1 MLLADLKKGLLVLN
15 QKIMIKIRKLHLYS
29 VLSLLFLLL
38 CKSSAGMV
46 IDTPVIKVGIAKLT
60 GTITVQNN
68 TSSDSIYVNI
78 TVPHPISGEFV
89 KYKALVDRTGKF
101 AIDVDVET
109 SICLIRFN
117 TSLNPDK
124 VLLVKLN
131 SGDLTNIN
139 IAYDSSFDIEQVKVT
154 PNMDKQD
161 MLRCFG
167 LIGEMIEFKSDR
179 FLEPPY
185 DKPTAYFLA
194 YTKNVLSERLAVVQ
208 NDTLISKKLK
218 EILTKEFHLFL
229 YTYSVFDY
237 EVQMKRNYRT
247 TNGDKNTQP
256 VIQNIDRLFF
266 RFLKDFNLSDPQ
278 YLYVF
283 TFLEFQKSI
292 LQDKTL
298 GLPLIGDSDIPSWQN
313 KVKAILSGLVGFK
326 DGQYY
331 DVLAANAYGIQ
342 LNEQVRPLSQ
352 VQKEN
357 IKKYW
362 KDGDIAKIL
371 FRKDEEVVGL
381 DKYKTPTVIN
391 DISSIPNDKV
401 IETIVSKYKNKVVL
415 IDLWAT
421 WCIPCLSA
429 MQEFRSAKSEF
440 HNKDV
445 VFVYLTNS
453 SSPRTVWE
461 EKIKGIGS
469 EHYYLNDAQW
479 AYVMKHFGLEYIP
492 SYLLYNKKGL
502 LRKKIV
508 TFPGSDKVKDMINGL
523 L

>member
-1 MLLADLKKGLLVLN
+1 MT
-15 QKIMIKIRKLHLYS
+15 KIRKLHLYG

-38 CKSSAGMV
+38 YKSSVGMV
-46 IDTPVIKVGIAKLT
+46 IDTPVVKVGIAKLT

-109 SICLIRFN
+109 SICLTRFY
-117 TSLNPDK
+117 TSLDPDK
-124 VLLVKLN
+124 ALLVKLK

-139 IAYDSSFDIEQVKVT
+139 LAYDSSFGIEHVEVT
-154 PNMDKQD
+154 PNMNKYDV
-161 MLRCFG
+161 LRCFG
-167 LIGEMIEFKSDR
+167 LIGEMIEFKSDN
-179 FLEPPY
+179 FLDSPY
-185 DKPTAYFLA
+185 DKPTDYFLE
-194 YTKNVLSERLAVVQ
+194 YTESVLSERLTVVR
-208 NDTLISKKLK
+208 NDALISKELK
-218 EILTKEFHLFL
+218 EILSKDFQLFL
-229 YTYSVFDY
+229 YNTSVFDY
-237 EVQMKRNYRT
+237 AGKMKGNYRA
-247 TNGDKNTQP
+247 TNGDKNTEP

-266 RFLKDFNLSDPQ
+266 RFLKDSNLNDPQ
-278 YLYVF
+278 YLYIF

-292 LQDKTL
+292 LQDRTL
-298 GLPLIGDSDIPSWQN
+298 GLPLIGDSDIPSWLN
-313 KVKAILSGLVGFK
+313 KVKAILSDLVGFK

-331 DVLAANAYGIQ
+331 DILAANAYGIQ
-342 LNEQVRPLSQ
+342 LNEQIRPLSQ
-352 VQKEN
+352 IQKEN

-371 FRKDEEVVGL
+371 FRKDLQVVGL
-381 DKYKTPTVIN
+381 DKYKSPIVIN
-391 DISSIPNDKV
+391 DILSIPNDKV

-421 WCIPCLSA
+421 WCIPCLTA
-429 MQEFRSAKSEF
+429 IQEFRSAKGEF
-440 HNKDV
+440 HDKDV

-453 SSPRTVWE
+453 SSPRNVWE

-469 EHYYLNDAQW
+469 EHYYLNDSQW
-479 AYVMKHFGLEYIP
+479 EYVMGHFGFEYIP

-502 LRKKIV
+502 LIKKKSA
-508 TFPGSDKVKDMINGL
+508 FPGSDKVKDMINGL